1 MFKEV
6 VGDYTNP
13 LGGGHR
19 ILIDFEGKHG
29 VYYDKRLA
37 KRYPKAESEYNLWYR
52 SQKESASNRP
62 RFGVSFTQEIMVQS
76 DLSIYQVLIDM
87 EVPEASALNKS
98 FEFVGNKA
106 FDTKSSIHVPNSINT
121 NITHTEYKMVSNYM
135 KDLMKELWIKRGLN
149 VYIYE
154 EKK

>member
-1 MFKEV
+1 MLKEV
-6 VGDYTNP
+6 IGDYTNP

-19 ILIDFEGKHG
+19 ILIDFEGNNG
-29 VYYDKRLA
+29 TYYNKRLA

-62 RFGVSFTQEIMVQS
+62 RWGISFTQEIMVQS

-87 EVPEASALNKS
+87 QVPEASALDKS
-98 FEFVGNKA
+98 LNFIGNKA
-106 FDTKSSIHVPNSINT
+106 LETKSSIHVPN
-121 NITHTEYKMVSNYM
+121 ITPYIKV
-135 KDLMKELWIKRGLN
+135 LIKELWIKRGLN